1 MSAQLLGINVKIGM
15 RVVFNP
21 LQRLRAFSS
30 SHTPSKY
37 VKFVFVLLFTNQM
50 LGNKQSNSLVDAE
63 SLNFD
68 PTTIDAA
75 HNASQDEDKVKLVET
90 TLPTCIL

>member
-1 MSAQLLGINVKIGM
+1 M
-15 RVVFNP
+15 
-21 LQRLRAFSS
+21 
-30 SHTPSKY
+30 
-37 VKFVFVLLFTNQM
+37 LFTNQM
-50 LGNKQSNSLVDAE
+50 LGNKRSNSLVDAE

-75 HNASQDEDKVKLVET
+75 HNASQDEDKVKLVEA